1 MTFDSIAP
9 HYDLLERWFSR
20 GLMHRARTAF
30 LSEIE
35 HCNHALLLGEG
46 PGRFLPL
53 VLQRFPGARITCVDS
68 SPRMLILAQNN
79 IGEGDRNRVSLLQ
92 ADIRSWQAAGQDF
105 DLLVTNFFLD
115 CFNADELDRVIPAVT
130 SAATR
135 DAHWLI
141 SDFNIPP
148 RGFAKWRAAI
158 IVGSLYRFFRFA
170 AGLTARQW
178 ISPQPWL
185 ERAGF
190 RLHRRR
196 EIDLGLLRS
205 DWWMRDHDS
214 E

>member
-1 MTFDSIAP
+1 
-9 HYDLLERWFSR
+9 
-20 GLMHRARTAF
+20 
-30 LSEIE
+30 
-35 HCNHALLLGEG
+35 
-46 PGRFLPL
+46 
-53 VLQRFPGARITCVDS
+53 
-68 SPRMLILAQNN
+68 MLILMQDN
-79 IGEGDRNRVSLLQ
+79 IGERDRNRISFLQ
-92 ADIRSWQAAGQDF
+92 ADIRSWQAASQNF

-130 SAATR
+130 STATK

-141 SDFNIPP
+141 SDFNIPS

-158 IVGSLYRFFRFA
+158 IVGGLYRFFRFA
-170 AGLTARQW
+170 AGLSARQL

-205 DWWMRDHDS
+205 DWWTRDLDS